1 MQLKVLFLE
10 IFVFHRA
17 TVVSSIFV
25 FFSGKDWNWF
35 PSVTPAKSSMLSKLK
50 LAPSKTTRKQ
60 QRDKLAQSS
69 SGSQGLEVLR
79 EALSTRF
86 ITHTNLA
93 YVPSL
98 MMF

>member
-1 MQLKVLFLE
+1 
-10 IFVFHRA
+10 
-17 TVVSSIFV
+17 
-25 FFSGKDWNWF
+25 
-35 PSVTPAKSSMLSKLK
+35 
-50 LAPSKTTRKQ
+50 
-60 QRDKLAQSS
+60 
-69 SGSQGLEVLR
+69 LEVLR